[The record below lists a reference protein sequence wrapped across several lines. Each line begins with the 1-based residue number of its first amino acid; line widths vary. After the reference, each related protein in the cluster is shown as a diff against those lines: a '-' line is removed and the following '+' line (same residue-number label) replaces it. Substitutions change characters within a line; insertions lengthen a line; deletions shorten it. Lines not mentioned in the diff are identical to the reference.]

1 MNGVIHQCSHS
12 SDQTLITARD
22 ETEIFLNVFTYVTN
36 LFDKIRPKKLFF
48 LAVDGVAPRAKMNQQ
63 RSRRF
68 RSAAERVEAEQKEA
82 KKASVLNDPQQPT
95 QKYFD
100 TNRITPGTDFM
111 HKLSWHLRY
120 LIRERI
126 NQDPNWQSVKIIF
139 SGPEVPGEGEHKVME
154 WIRSE
159 RAKPD
164 HEANLKHC
172 LYGLD
177 ADLIMLGLLSH
188 EPHFAL
194 LREEVSFGKKS
205 KVGNSTGAAGVRFY
219 LMYLGLMR
227 EYLEMEFKE
236 ISTKLKFQFDFERVL
251 DDFVLLSLFVGNDF
265 LPHLPHLHINENAI
279 GLLFDAYKR
288 TLPSLSGYLND
299 CGRVDLKGIASVL
312 SSMETFEKS
321 QFESECAD
329 ELELLAISG
338 FKKESGSSNQLV
350 NCKLLI
356 YFLILGLPPITP
368 SQLVLFK
375 EFVNDFLRNPS
386 VLSWEID
393 PESISR
399 HPEDRVFVAGLAKDF
414 RLILELSE
422 EHAFV
427 LRKCLDEEAAEALEM
442 DEQGNVYCNSWEFTL
457 DTAKIVNRYERR
469 PIVSEL
475 SPPEVLL
482 CREDELFV
490 EWKSR
495 YYAQKM
501 ELRTREQLDSL
512 LEAYC
517 EGLEWVMRYYFEG
530 VASWGWYFKFHYA
543 PFMSDVISYLQSGIL
558 NGFKANLIIFL
569 F

>member
-1 MNGVIHQCSHS
+1 MKCCFNALITHPPWLDCLYLDMNGVIHQCSHS

-36 LFDKIRPKKLFF
+36 LFDKIRPKKLLF

-82 KKASVLNDPQQPT
+82 KKAATAAAQVLNDPQQPALPT

-100 TNRITPGTDFM
+100 TNCITPGTDFM

-126 NQDPNWQSVKIIF
+126 NQDPNWQSVKIVF

-164 HEANLKHC
+164 HEPNLKHC

-205 KVGNSTGAAGVRFY
+205 KVGNATGAAGVRFY

-236 ISTKLKFQFDFERVL
+236 IATQLPFPFDFERVL

-288 TLPSLSGYLND
+288 TLPGLRGYLND
-299 CGRVDLKGIASVL
+299 CGRVDLMGVAAVL
-312 SSMETFEKS
+312 AAMEAFEKS
-321 QFESECAD
+321 QFEAECAD
-329 ELELLAISG
+329 ELEIVAISG
-338 FKKESGSSNQLV
+338 VKRDQLK
-350 NCKLLI
+350 NSK
-356 YFLILGLPPITP
+356 
-368 SQLVLFK
+368 
-375 EFVNDFLRNPS
+375 FLR
-386 VLSWEID
+386 LRI
-393 PESISR
+393 ESRMMNDSN
-399 HPEDRVFVAGLAKDF
+399 
-414 RLILELSE
+414 
-422 EHAFV
+422 
-427 LRKCLDEEAAEALEM
+427 AL
-442 DEQGNVYCNSWEFTL
+442 
-457 DTAKIVNRYERR
+457 
-469 PIVSEL
+469 
-475 SPPEVLL
+475 
-482 CREDELFV
+482 
-490 EWKSR
+490 
-495 YYAQKM
+495 
-501 ELRTREQLDSL
+501 
-512 LEAYC
+512 
-517 EGLEWVMRYYFEG
+517 
-530 VASWGWYFKFHYA
+530 
-543 PFMSDVISYLQSGIL
+543 
-558 NGFKANLIIFL
+558 FL
-569 F
+569 